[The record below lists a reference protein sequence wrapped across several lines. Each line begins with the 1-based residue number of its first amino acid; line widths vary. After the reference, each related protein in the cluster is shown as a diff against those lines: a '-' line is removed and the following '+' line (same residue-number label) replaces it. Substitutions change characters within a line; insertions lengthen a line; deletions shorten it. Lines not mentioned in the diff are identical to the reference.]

1 MAKGVTRKILG
12 TGVIGAGVSA
22 GLAAIGNAVG
32 PIPDGAMHAAEKAA
46 FIAQW
51 TPTDLSHA
59 AIAGGIIGTGIGVAN
74 RFREMKNDRAAHMAD
89 AAEKARR

>member
-12 TGVIGAGVSA
+12 TGVIGSA
-22 GLAAIGNAVG
+22 AATGLTAVTNAIG

-46 FIAQW
+46 YIAQW
-51 TPTDLSHA
+51 QPTDLGHA
-59 AIAGGIIGTGIGVAN
+59 AIAGGVIGLGVGAVL
-74 RFREMKNDRAAHMAD
+74 RHREMKANRAAHMAD

>member
-12 TGVIGAGVSA
+12 TGVIGSGVST
-22 GLAAIGNAVG
+22 GLAALGNVVG

-46 FIAQW
+46 FIQQW
-51 TPTDLSHA
+51 QPTDLGHA
-59 AIAGGIIGTGIGVAN
+59 AIAGAVAGLGVGAYL
-74 RFREMKNDRAAHMAD
+74 RHREMKADRAAHMAD